1 VRRKLEEVADV
12 QIKAKGRIRRKTA
25 LLVDKSGSM
34 DVAIDVG
41 KRIAAMISAVC
52 EQELYVYAFDT
63 MAYPIERGGDD
74 LASWE
79 KALKGISAGGG
90 TSCGVALD
98 VMLRKKQ
105 FVEQIIVVT
114 DEGENT
120 APLFVDTLRKYKEA
134 LKADPNVCFV
144 RTPGASTQLEL

>member
-1 VRRKLEEVADV
+1 
-12 QIKAKGRIRRKTA
+12 
-25 LLVDKSGSM
+25 
-34 DVAIDVG
+34 
-41 KRIAAMISAVC
+41 
-52 EQELYVYAFDT
+52 

-90 TSCGVALD
+90 TSCGVPLD
-98 VMLRKKQ
+98 FMLRKKQ

-120 APLFVDTLRKYKEA
+120 APLFVDTLRKYREA
-134 LKADPNVCFV
+134 LKADPNVCFPRPRSGV
-144 RTPGASTQLEL
+144 NS